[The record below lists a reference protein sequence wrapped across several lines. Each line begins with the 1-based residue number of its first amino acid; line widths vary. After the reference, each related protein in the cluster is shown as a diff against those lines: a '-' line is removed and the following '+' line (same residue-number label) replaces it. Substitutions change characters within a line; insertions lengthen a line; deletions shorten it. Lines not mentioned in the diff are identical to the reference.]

1 MGRVSASL
9 EVPWPPEVVFDVATR
24 IELLPSWLPDV
35 ISAELLDPELR
46 VGSRIRLRMGA
57 AAAGAEVTGTV
68 RQLRP
73 PVILE
78 LAGSAGPLTIDVRT
92 RLESKGPSTT
102 RVTLDVAIST
112 PPLLGF
118 IGREAERRINAEL
131 PGSVARLRSLI
142 EAEQSA
148 DSPMEDPS

>member
-9 EVPWPPEVVFDVATR
+9 EVPWPADVVFDVATR
-24 IELLPSWLPDV
+24 IDLLPSWLPDV
-35 ISAELLDPELR
+35 VSAELLDPELAA
-46 VGSRIRLRMGA
+46 GSRIRLRMGA

-68 RQLRP
+68 RQLRAP
-73 PVILE
+73 AILE
-78 LAGSAGPLTIDVRT
+78 LEGSAGPLAIDVRT
-92 RLESKGPSTT
+92 RLDAVGPSRT
-102 RVTLDVAIST
+102 RVTLEVTIST

-131 PGSVARLRSLI
+131 PGSVARLGSLI

-148 DSPMEDPS
+148 DAPMDDPS